1 MSNNDYLKS
10 IINKYKSNVDFTGNY
25 YRIELEKRIRHW
37 AGNDLKEIKLSGS
50 KAKGTAITL
59 ASDLDLFVSL
69 SNYASNT
76 LKDIFKSLANDLRK
90 YYSNVREQNVSI
102 RVTVNNYEIDVV
114 PGKKQDSYSS
124 NHSLYLNKRDS
135 WTKTNIDEHIRIVK
149 NSSRI
154 DEIILTKVW
163 REQHELTFP
172 SIYIESIVIEALKY
186 QNNNQLETN
195 FLTVLKYLRDNIET
209 ATVIDPAN
217 SNNIISDDLS
227 KSEKNEIKREA
238 ITAISAQ
245 YWRDVV
251 W

>member
-1 MSNNDYLKS
+1 MD
-10 IINKYKSNVDFTGNY
+10 
-25 YRIELEKRIRHW
+25 
-37 AGNDLKEIKLSGS
+37 
-50 KAKGTAITL
+50 
-59 ASDLDLFVSL
+59 
-69 SNYASNT
+69 
-76 LKDIFKSLANDLRK
+76 
-90 YYSNVREQNVSI
+90 
-102 RVTVNNYEIDVV
+102 
-114 PGKKQDSYSS
+114 
-124 NHSLYLNKRDS
+124 
-135 WTKTNIDEHIRIVK
+135 KTNIDEHIRIVK